1 VRIPEAQDGRG
12 HLVTTPTESPAA
24 VCNCGAD
31 TFNRI
36 RTASGRDTPH
46 APKCPAAVGDE
57 IERLARELFDCLN
70 TLGDLKPPGWA
81 STPPQYLDLARLV
94 RRKVLEARIDERK
107 LRPDWSGGPWERIDA
122 ENYFNEKRLATLA
135 AELAALEESEPSTA
149 QDTND
154 SIP

>member
-1 VRIPEAQDGRG
+1 
-12 HLVTTPTESPAA
+12 VTTPTESPAA

-94 RRKVLEARIDERK
+94 RRKVLEARFLEISDAHHIDHDSEYT
-107 LRPDWSGGPWERIDA
+107 I
-122 ENYFNEKRLATLA
+122 KRMATLR
-135 AELAALEESEPSTA
+135 AELAALEER
-149 QDTND
+149 
-154 SIP
+154 